1 MATFALPPLDARELE
16 SAVELYLSHD
26 VGAALRDELR
36 FRFEGFRRQHPD
48 TRHEWTGSFSYDE
61 QVVETVKSFLDEGPP
76 EWRCHGITHFRH
88 RVLEPEFGVAA
99 ELLLE
104 RSRSYVHS
112 HGWARL
118 HEQVSKTVVYTSS
131 LLLKT
136 TLNHDGTVDVAWELL
151 HLPHDHREEEAS
163 EPGLAEYVVGGLARA
178 VAWASSAD

>member
-36 FRFEGFRRQHPD
+36 FRFEGFRRQSPD

-88 RVLEPEFGVAA
+88 RVLEPSLVAA
-99 ELLLE
+99 EL
-104 RSRSYVHS
+104 RWAVHRLRPFARP
-112 HGWARL
+112 ARL
-118 HEQVSKTVVYTSS
+118 HEQVRGRWCIRA
-131 LLLKT
+131 LLPKT
-136 TLNHDGTVDVAWELL
+136 TLNHDGTVDVAG
-151 HLPHDHREEEAS
+151 S
-163 EPGLAEYVVGGLARA
+163 
-178 VAWASSAD
+178 